1 MNYIKKLYSGRIGRK
16 NYGLGLLFLISFFI
30 LLIAIFASMLSS
42 DNSFFGAFIIIILYV
57 VYIVFLLSLHVR
69 RFHDLGDSGWRVL
82 LFLIPLVNLII
93 LISLLATKGKDETN
107 KYGEAPSKSIK
118 FFDAIFN
125 RNQSDSIITDN
136 QNKDKNNQYCAK
148 CGTQIESNSKFCYKC
163 GTKVITL
170 NE

>member
-16 NYGLGLLFLISFFI
+16 NYGLGLLFLIGSFI
-30 LLIAIFASMLSS
+30 LLIAIFASMFSS
-42 DNSFFGAFIIIILYV
+42 DSSSFGVFLIIVLYAI
-57 VYIVFLLSLHVR
+57 YIVFLFSLHVR

-93 LISLLATKGKDETN
+93 LISLLATKGKDEVN

-125 RNQSDSIITDN
+125 RSFIASVVTEN
-136 QNKDKNNQYCAK
+136 NKSKEVKYCAK
-148 CGTQIESNSKFCYKC
+148 CGAQNETDAKFCFKC
-163 GTKVITL
+163 GAKMIAD
-170 NE
+170 E

>member
-1 MNYIKKLYSGRIGRK
+1 MNYIKKLYSGRISRK
-16 NYGLGLLFLISFFI
+16 NYGFGLLFLVGSFI

-42 DNSFFGAFIIIILYV
+42 DSSSFGVFIIIILYA

-93 LISLLATKGKDETN
+93 LISLLATKGKDEAN
-107 KYGEAPSKSIK
+107 KYGEVPSKSIK

-125 RNQSDSIITDN
+125 RSFIVSATTES
-136 QNKDKNNQYCAK
+136 NKNKEVKYCAK
-148 CGTQIESNSKFCYKC
+148 CGAQNETDAKFCFKC
-163 GTKVITL
+163 GAKTII